1 MSEQIRTLE
10 PTALWNHFA
19 DLNAVP
25 RPSKKEERVI
35 QFMVDFA
42 NGLDLDVLVD
52 EVGNVII
59 SKPATPG
66 MEDRAPVVLQAH
78 LDMVHQKNSETVF
91 DFDSEG
97 IRMYVEG
104 DWVKAKGT
112 TLGSDNGIGVAMIM
126 AVLSS
131 TDIPHPPL
139 QGLFTIDEETGMTG
153 AKGLKEGLL
162 KGEIMLNLDTED
174 DDELTIGCAG
184 GIDVTAA
191 GEYETEDVPED
202 HVALKVSITGLKGGH
217 SGGDIHIGRGNAN
230 KLMNRLLSMAAE
242 NFEICL
248 ASIDG
253 GSLRNAIPRESFA
266 VITVPTDEKDEL
278 INAIHELEAV
288 YQNEYRT
295 TDPSLA
301 IRVEDTAL
309 PDNVAMDYF
318 MADFILAVYAC
329 PNGVFRMSPDMP
341 GLTQTSNNLARI
353 LMQNGQYKV
362 SCLTR
367 SSIDTEKIDYAAS
380 VAASFVLMDAEIELE
395 GEYPGWI
402 PRPDAPIIQVMSNLY
417 EELFGS
423 PAKVSA
429 THGGLECGII
439 GAKYPDMAMISFGPN
454 IRDPHSPDERCQ
466 ISSVQKSWKYL
477 LETLK
482 RIPGASS
489 RSSV

>member
-1 MSEQIRTLE
+1 MSEQVRILE
-10 PTALWNHFA
+10 PAALWNHFA

-42 NGLDLDVLVD
+42 NNLGLDVLVD

-66 MEDRAPVVLQAH
+66 MEDRAPIVMQGH
-78 LDMVHQKNSETVF
+78 LDMVHQKNSDTVF
-91 DFDSEG
+91 DFETEG

-104 DWVKAKGT
+104 DWIKAEGT
-112 TLGSDNGIGVAMIM
+112 TLGADNGVGVAMIM
-126 AVLSS
+126 TVLASK
-131 TDIPHPPL
+131 DIPHPPL

-153 AKGLKEGLL
+153 AIGLKGGLL
-162 KGEIMLNLDTED
+162 NGEIILNLDTED

-184 GIDVTAA
+184 GIDVTAT
-191 GEYETEDVPED
+191 GDYETEEVPD
-202 HVALKVSITGLKGGH
+202 GHVALKVSITGLKGGH

-230 KLMNRLLSMAAE
+230 KLMNRLLSMAME
-242 NFEICL
+242 DFEICL

-253 GSLRNAIPRESFA
+253 GSLRNAIPRESFS
-266 VITVPTDEKDEL
+266 VITVPADQKDEL
-278 INAIHELEAV
+278 VEAIHELGAV
-288 YQNEYRT
+288 YKNEYRS
-295 TDPSLA
+295 TDPELQVQ
-301 IRVEDTAL
+301 VEDSPL
-309 PDNVAMDYF
+309 PENVAVDYF

-353 LMQNGQYKV
+353 LMKDGKYKA

-367 SSIDTEKIDYAAS
+367 SSIDTEKMDFAAS
-380 VAASFVLMDAEIELE
+380 VSASFVLIDADIELD

-402 PRPDAPIIQVMSNLY
+402 PRPDAPIIKVMSNLY

-423 PAKVSA
+423 SAKVSA
-429 THGGLECGII
+429 THGGLECGIL
-439 GAKYPDMAMISFGPN
+439 GANYPDMAMISFGPN
-454 IRDPHSPDERCQ
+454 IRGPHSPDEKCQ

-482 RIPGASS
+482 RIPKAGSGTY
-489 RSSV
+489 